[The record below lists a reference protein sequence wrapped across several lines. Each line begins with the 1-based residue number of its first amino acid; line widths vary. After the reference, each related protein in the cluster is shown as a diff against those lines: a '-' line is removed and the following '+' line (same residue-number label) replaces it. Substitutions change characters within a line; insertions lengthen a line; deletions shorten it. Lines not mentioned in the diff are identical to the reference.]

1 MSQVI
6 LKSVS
11 QIYPRR
17 DGTDLTVVSNLN
29 LEIADHEFLVLTGP
43 IGGGQSA
50 VIRMVGGLEAV
61 SKGDIFIGDRRLNDV
76 LSKDRDVALVP
87 GNYVPYPRMT
97 VRENIAL
104 GLKHR
109 KFAEG
114 EIKKRVT
121 AAAEVLQLQELLD
134 AKPEVLSAEH
144 RQRLAL
150 ARAIALQPKVF
161 LFDEPLTDLDPATRA
176 LMRNEIAKLHQRL
189 QVTTIYVTH
198 DPIEAM
204 ALSGRLVVMTDGT
217 IQQDGSAATL
227 YDEPDNFL
235 VARFLGNPPMNL
247 VQGTLK
253 QDRDFVLFSEMEEG
267 TIEVHLPS
275 SEFPLARDFIGKPV
289 VLGIRPEDIQ
299 AAVASNTPAKYGGAF
314 PAIVDLI
321 EWAGR
326 EAVMHLK
333 TGANT
338 VVCRYRPGIDRPEFG
353 QRGRFEVDLA
363 KAHLFDAISTRR
375 IGPGT

>member
-1 MSQVI
+1 
-6 LKSVS
+6 
-11 QIYPRR
+11 
-17 DGTDLTVVSNLN
+17 
-29 LEIADHEFLVLTGP
+29 
-43 IGGGQSA
+43 
-50 VIRMVGGLEAV
+50 
-61 SKGDIFIGDRRLNDV
+61 
-76 LSKDRDVALVP
+76 
-87 GNYVPYPRMT
+87 MT
-97 VRENIAL
+97 VRDHLAFAL
-104 GLKHR
+104 KQR
-109 KFAEG
+109 KFSEG
-114 EIKKRVT
+114 EIKKRVM

-134 AKPEVLSAEH
+134 AKPEGLSAE

-150 ARAIALQPKVF
+150 ARAVALQPKVF

-204 ALSGRLVVMTDGT
+204 ALGGRLVVMTDGT
-217 IQQDGSAATL
+217 IQQDGSAAVL
-227 YDEPDNFL
+227 YDEPANFL

-247 VQGTLK
+247 VRGTLK
-253 QDRDFVLFSEMEEG
+253 QDRDFILFSEMDEG

-299 AAVASNTPAKYGGAF
+299 GAVVSNTPAKYGGAF

-326 EAVMHLK
+326 EAVMHLQ

-338 VVCRYRPGIDRPEFG
+338 VVCRYRPGMDHPEFG
-353 QRGRFEVDLA
+353 QRGRFEVNLA
-363 KAHLFDAISTRR
+363 RAHLFDAVSTRR
-375 IGPGT
+375 IGPGDLILPSVQT

>member
-1 MSQVI
+1 MGQI
-6 LKSVS
+6 TLKGVS
-11 QIYPRR
+11 KIYPRE
-17 DGTDLTVVSNLN
+17 DGTDLKVVSDLN

-43 IGGGQSA
+43 AGGGQSA
-50 VIRMVGGLEAV
+50 VIRMVAGLEAV

-76 LSKDRDVALVP
+76 LPKDRGVALVP
-87 GNYVPYPRMT
+87 GNYLPYPRMT
-97 VRENIAL
+97 LRDNLAF
-104 GLKHR
+104 GLKQR
-109 KFAEG
+109 KFSEG
-114 EIKKRVT
+114 EIKKRVM
-121 AAAEVLQLQELLD
+121 AAAEVLQLQELLE
-134 AKPEVLSAEH
+134 AKPDVFSAEQ

-150 ARAIALQPKVF
+150 ARAVALQPKVF
-161 LFDEPLTDLDPATRA
+161 LFDQPLSDLDPIARA

-204 ALSGRLVVMTDGT
+204 ALGGRLVVMTDGT
-217 IQQDGSAATL
+217 IQQDGSASAL
-227 YDEPDNFL
+227 YDEPANFL

-253 QDRDFVLFSEMEEG
+253 QNRDLILFSEMEEG

-275 SEFPLARDFIGKPV
+275 SEFPLAGDFIGKPV

-299 AAVASNTPAKYGGAF
+299 ASVASQTPAKYGGAF
-314 PAIVDLI
+314 PAIVDLV

-326 EAVMHLK
+326 EAVVHLQ

-338 VVCRYRPGIDRPEFG
+338 VVCRYRPGTDPPESG
-353 QRGRFEVDLA
+353 QRGRFEMDLA

-375 IGPGT
+375 IGPGD